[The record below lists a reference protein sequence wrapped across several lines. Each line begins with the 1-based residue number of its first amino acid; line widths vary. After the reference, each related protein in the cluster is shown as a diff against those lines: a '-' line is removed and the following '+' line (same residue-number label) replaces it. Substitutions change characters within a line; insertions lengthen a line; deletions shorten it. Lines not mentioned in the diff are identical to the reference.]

1 MASSL
6 ETAAPSAPIDIQ
18 PSHCAPS
25 SSILSNNSSSSCA
38 NSTTLGESPGDS
50 GYESSWPSLSEAAAW
65 SPPPGQKRQLSLLKP
80 SRGTNGLD
88 SPDHSPFNPYSKEV
102 VAPSLLVAQH
112 SNRQNQQHQNNRK
125 HSTDNT
131 IKNTHKGQQQQTQAQ
146 GSVHQKSSQSGK
158 GQRRRVRTL
167 AYQAKKMAQLQNM
180 TPLVDFG
187 SPQMEDDDQ
196 YYGPVVPPIPLSYEL
211 VTGYVIP
218 RGWLYEEEFAPFIA
232 DDILIAL
239 PNREWVYDSNS
250 PISMDTKSF
259 AVMSW
264 NLLSPRL
271 CHASRLDATCDP
283 TFLDWNY
290 RKEAILNQIAFT
302 DADII
307 CLQELEL
314 KDYEEY
320 FNPHLSR
327 LGFRSIHAY
336 KMNVYEMRDGC
347 AIFYRDS
354 RFKLLNE
361 HVLRFNQV
369 ELDDYNV
376 KRPSMARDTAIRFNL
391 FHNLAIVAL
400 FENRRTKRQVQVAT
414 THLLADPAFPDAKM
428 LQAAILTSK
437 LEELKAEAVAAAATA
452 ASQNQNQTHT
462 QQQQQQQHIPTILAG
477 DFNSLP
483 DSSVVNFLKTGQV
496 ETSHFG
502 ENDFGRFTRA
512 DSKHFYHHLGFVD
525 SYKSSILPFTNA
537 TRKFQGTIDYL
548 LYDPSS
554 LGLVGFLDHL
564 EPEPELSPSSSS
576 SWASLSKP
584 VMSSKSPTNSVSTAV
599 IETSMSSSDLD
610 SELDVDVPS
619 SLNSTS
625 SSPSTCISSVARSKK
640 ANKKNSATSTRKVQ
654 QQQHLDFS
662 KLFSSTSS
670 SNSSST
676 SSSTNMSNKIAE
688 DEVDSSVL
696 RAPLPTALPSQ
707 YFPSDHIPLVA
718 IFREREYIPASV
730 TGC

>member
-1 MASSL
+1 MATTLGIVTS
-6 ETAAPSAPIDIQ
+6 SAPIDIQ
-18 PSHCAPS
+18 PSHSLPASPT
-25 SSILSNNSSSSCA
+25 LSTNSSSSCV
-38 NSTTLGESPGDS
+38 NSPTLGESPGDS

-65 SPPPGQKRQLSLLKP
+65 SPPPGQKRQLNLLK
-80 SRGTNGLD
+80 SNGSNGSID
-88 SPDHSPFNPYSKEV
+88 SPEHSPFNTYNKDIV
-102 VAPSLLVAQH
+102 VPLLLTPQH
-112 SNRQNQQHQNNRK
+112 SNRQQNQQHHNNRK

-131 IKNTHKGQQQQTQAQ
+131 TKITQKGQQQALTQ
-146 GSVHQKSSQSGK
+146 QKSTHGSK
-158 GQRRRVRTL
+158 GQKRRMRNI
-167 AYQAKKMAQLQNM
+167 AYQAKKAAQPRDM

-196 YYGPVVPPIPLSYEL
+196 YYGQVDPPIPLS
-211 VTGYVIP
+211 VIP
-218 RGWLYEEEFAPFIA
+218 RGWLFEEEFAPSIV
-232 DDILIAL
+232 DDILIAV
-239 PNREWVYDSNS
+239 PNREWTYDSSS
-250 PISMDTKSF
+250 PMSMDTKSF

-271 CHASRLDATCDP
+271 CHASRLDAACDP

-361 HVLRFNQV
+361 HTLRFNQV

-400 FENRRTKRQVQVAT
+400 FENRRTKHKVQIAT

-428 LQAAILTSK
+428 LQTAILTSK
-437 LEELKAEAVAAAATA
+437 LEELAAEAVAAVMVTSATVGTSQ
-452 ASQNQNQTHT
+452 SQNQT
-462 QQQQQQQHIPTILAG
+462 QAHQQQQHIPTILAG

-483 DSSVVNFLKTGQV
+483 DSPVVSFLKTGQI
-496 ETSHFG
+496 ETCHFG

-512 DSKHFYHHLGFVD
+512 NSKHFYHNLGLAD

-564 EPEPELSPSSSS
+564 EPEPSSLSSSSSSSSS
-576 SWASLSKP
+576 SWNTLPKPALSSAA
-584 VMSSKSPTNSVSTAV
+584 SSKSISTRT
-599 IETSMSSSDLD
+599 ETSMSLSDID

-619 SLNSTS
+619 SLTS
-625 SSPSTCISSVARSKK
+625 SSSLSSSL
-640 ANKKNSATSTRKVQ
+640 SATSINSVDRAKKAHKNNTKKVQQ

-662 KLFSSTSS
+662 KLFSSKSSEESSLISPTSS
-670 SNSSST
+670 VTPKLSD
-676 SSSTNMSNKIAE
+676 KIE
-688 DEVDSSVL
+688 KDQSGPTVS
-696 RAPLPTALPSQ
+696 RAPLPTALPSLH
-707 YFPSDHIPLVA
+707 FPSDHIPLVA

-730 TGC
+730 NC